1 MSDRSVAARRLN
13 VRGRIIKQSSAP
25 RRESVKSGEA
35 TAPAVANYIAD
46 MTAQL
51 GSMATAAGLD
61 LLAYFLAM
69 AHAESEAASRRGALP
84 DGEDVRSA

>member
-1 MSDRSVAARRLN
+1 MSDRSVATRRLN
-13 VRGRIIKQSSAP
+13 VRGRVIKQSRAP
-25 RRESVKSGEA
+25 RRESVKSREA
-35 TAPAVANYIAD
+35 AAPVVANYIAD

-69 AHAESEAASRRGALP
+69 AHAESEAASRRDVAA
-84 DGEDVRSA
+84 DGKDARSA